1 MIEPTPVQQSR
12 CKCPRNA
19 LVHVK
24 VKFCKPIEVTVVCL
38 IGPADGQVQLIR
50 KRCRWPCSDHSKAG
64 LNSSRNSA
72 TCKYSNNAP

>member
-38 IGPADGQVQLIR
+38 IGPAD
-50 KRCRWPCSDHSKAG
+50 KC
-64 LNSSRNSA
+64 NSSESVAGGHVAITARLV
-72 TCKYSNNAP
+72 